1 MLKFF
6 EHNFKNYLRNF
17 IITTKYYTGLN
28 KMYCH
33 LRGMSRSSHGIT
45 ILAYHDISEG
55 KDLYLSVPE
64 KVFEMHIKFLLK
76 NKYNIISLKRAA
88 MMLKTGER
96 IPKKT
101 VVITFDDGYKSMF
114 TTVFPLVKK
123 NQIPITI
130 FLSVKPLMTG
140 RPLFVDELRFVFENT
155 LEKKLD
161 LTSFGLQQYSID
173 IDSERLKAIS
183 DIDQYGKRKCN
194 ESKDQIIAAVFTALK
209 VDREDSRLKNIMLNW
224 NEVKEM
230 NKHGVTFGAH
240 TISHPNLTKISQ
252 EEARTELSES
262 KKIIERNI
270 GENVDF
276 FAYPYG
282 SNDSYNLKIR
292 QIVEEC
298 DFTLACILTSGV
310 NKAGEDLFLLK
321 RINITY
327 ADSLKPHWLF
337 VRPHF
342 AVSISGFYEW
352 TVNNIKNKIKRKV
365 DRAVTI

>member
-1 MLKFF
+1 ML
-6 EHNFKNYLRNF
+6 
-17 IITTKYYTGLN
+17 
-28 KMYCH
+28 
-33 LRGMSRSSHGIT
+33 RSGHGIT

-55 KDLYLSVPE
+55 KYLYLSVPE
-64 KVFEMHIKFLLK
+64 KVFKMHIKFLLK
-76 NKYNIISLKRAA
+76 NKYNIISLKRAV

-123 NQIPITI
+123 YQIPITI
-130 FLSVKPLMTG
+130 FLSVEPLITG
-140 RPLFVDELRFVFENT
+140 RPLFVDALTFAFENT
-155 LEKKLD
+155 LEKKLN
-161 LTSFGLQQYSID
+161 LTSFGLQQYSLD

-183 DIDQYGKRKCN
+183 DIDQYGKRKCH
-194 ESKDQIIAAVFTALK
+194 ESKEQIIASVFSALK
-209 VDREDSRLKNIMLNW
+209 IDREDSRLKNLMLNW

-230 NKHGVTFGAH
+230 HKHGVSFGAH
-240 TISHPNLTKISQ
+240 TISHPNLTNISE

-262 KKIIERNI
+262 KKIIEKNI

-282 SNDSYNLKIR
+282 SRDSYNLKIR
-292 QIVEEC
+292 KMVEENG
-298 DFTLACILTSGV
+298 FTAACILTSGV

-321 RINITY
+321 RTNITY

-342 AVSISGFYEW
+342 SVTLSGFYERIVK
-352 TVNNIKNKIKRKV
+352 TIKNTVKV
-365 DRAVTI
+365 KSRQDS

>member
-1 MLKFF
+1 MPESFERHIINHLK
-6 EHNFKNYLRNF
+6 NF
-17 IITTKYYTGLN
+17 IMAVKHYTGLN
-28 KMYCH
+28 AMYCH
-33 LRGMSRSSHGIT
+33 FRGMSRSGHGIT

-55 KDLYLSVPE
+55 KYLYLSVPE
-64 KVFEMHIKFLLK
+64 KVFQMHIEFLLK
-76 NKYNIISLKRAA
+76 NKYHVISLKRAV

-130 FLSVKPLMTG
+130 FLSVEPLITG
-140 RPLFVDELRFVFENT
+140 RPLFVDALTFVFENT

-161 LTSFGLQQYSID
+161 LTSFGLQQYSLD

-183 DIDQYGKRKCN
+183 DIDQYGKRTSN
-194 ESKDQIIAAVFTALK
+194 ESKEQILAAVFSALK
-209 VDREDSRLKNIMLNW
+209 IDREDSRLKNLMLNW

-230 NKHGVTFGAH
+230 HKHGVTFGAH
-240 TISHPNLTKISQ
+240 TVSHPNLTNISE

-262 KKIIERNI
+262 KKIIEKNI

-282 SNDSYNLKIR
+282 SRDSYNLKIR
-292 QIVEEC
+292 TMVEES
-298 DFTLACILTSGV
+298 DFTAACILTSGV
-310 NKAGEDLFLLK
+310 NKAGDDLFLLK
-321 RINITY
+321 RTNITY
-327 ADSLKPHWLF
+327 ADSLKPHWLY
-337 VRPHF
+337 VHPHF
-342 AVSISGFYEW
+342 SVTLSGLHELI
-352 TVNNIKNKIKRKV
+352 VKKIKNTIKVISRQ
-365 DRAVTI
+365 DS